1 MTATPTGAG
10 KGLIGVGRKH
20 RRIKTVVVA
29 MQYRIEN
36 KDKTKT
42 VFLEGTLTFTDNA
55 AFRNIVHDLAR
66 HQGDRAV
73 IDLGGLEFLDSAGL
87 GMLLLARDTASEHK
101 IRLSLRAPGEQVSRM
116 LDIARFHELIPV
128 E

>member
-1 MTATPTGAG
+1 
-10 KGLIGVGRKH
+10 
-20 RRIKTVVVA
+20 

-36 KDKTKT
+36 NQKAKII
-42 VFLEGTLTFTDNA
+42 FLEGSLTFPDNG

-66 HQGDRAV
+66 HQGDRA
-73 IDLGGLEFLDSAGL
+73 ILDLTRLEFLDSAGL

-101 IRLSLRAPGEQVSRM
+101 IALSLRSPQDQVRRM
-116 LDIARFHELIPV
+116 LDIARFDELIPL